1 MLMDVDEPGRH
12 GVLPRLGR
20 PRSADRSAAPRRSPG
35 VLTLVAAGVFA
46 LVHALALSAGLG
58 GDFRTATILA
68 WVAIVG
74 TALTLVMGVVALV
87 RGPGRWWS
95 ALAIV
100 VSLVANPFVFTS
112 IIVFFESLQS

>member
-1 MLMDVDEPGRH
+1 MLMNGDDPRGDGVTPRPGR
-12 GVLPRLGR
+12 
-20 PRSADRSAAPRRSPG
+20 RSTVDDAAAPRRSPG
-35 VLTLVAAGVFA
+35 TLTLIAAGVFA
-46 LVHALALSAGLG
+46 LVHALAISAGIG

-95 ALAIV
+95 VLAIA
-100 VSLVANPFVFTS
+100 VSLVANPFVFTR
-112 IIVFFESLQS
+112 ILVFFEGLQS

>member
-1 MLMDVDEPGRH
+1 MLMDVDESGRG

-20 PRSADRSAAPRRSPG
+20 SRSADRSAPRRSPG
-35 VLTLVAAGVFA
+35 VLALVAAGVFA

-74 TALTLVMGVVALV
+74 TTLTFVMGVVALV

-95 ALAIV
+95 VLAIV
-100 VSLVANPFVFTS
+100 ASLVGNPFVFTR
-112 IIVFFESLQS
+112 ILVFFEGLQS